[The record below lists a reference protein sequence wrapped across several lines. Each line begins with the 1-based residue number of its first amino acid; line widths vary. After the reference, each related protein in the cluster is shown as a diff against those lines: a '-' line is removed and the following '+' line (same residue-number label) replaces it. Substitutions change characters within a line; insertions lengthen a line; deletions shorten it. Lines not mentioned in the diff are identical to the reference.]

1 MKHPACGNSEVKSE
15 PITRYSSATSARA
28 AAVVC
33 GLAVL
38 LTGASTRAKE
48 PAADV
53 VGAEP
58 SQAEPLA
65 KRSKAKADGP
75 VVTYTGLR
83 VHEDGSATLRVE
95 LSKKVAVE
103 KSGKGT
109 EVRFFLPGA
118 RVTIKNNKN
127 PLLAQHFAS
136 SIVSAE
142 IVPSKEGVTVVV
154 KLRKPVDL
162 APQLVEQAGGASTL
176 RVEIPAASKAPTSAP
191 QQ

>member
-1 MKHPACGNSEVKSE
+1 
-15 PITRYSSATSARA
+15 
-28 AAVVC
+28 
-33 GLAVL
+33 
-38 LTGASTRAKE
+38 
-48 PAADV
+48 
-53 VGAEP
+53 
-58 SQAEPLA
+58 
-65 KRSKAKADGP
+65 
-75 VVTYTGLR
+75 

-95 LSKKVAVE
+95 LSKKVSVE

-118 RVTIKNNKN
+118 RVTIKNNRN

-154 KLRKPVDL
+154 KLRKPVEL

-176 RVEIPAASKAPTSAP
+176 RVEIPAAGKTPTAAPR
-191 QQ
+191 Q